1 MQSRK
6 PAMRLLAIRKIG
18 AGCEARRKTHDA
30 QSLLRTDLKFLA
42 AAIAPLSCY
51 IVYYSHM
58 NLHCLLL
65 TRDDQVIRVL
75 RRVLDELEIGLEVFT
90 GADKA
95 AEEME
100 RRKFDAILIDC
111 DDVHNAITVL
121 CSVRMTPSNKT
132 STVFAIVNG
141 ITSVTT
147 AIDLG
152 ANLALEKPL
161 DEYKAR
167 SALKSVHN
175 LIVHERRRYFRHAV
189 EMAVTLRYDD
199 KEKGKEVRREVLA
212 TAINISE
219 GGMAIQAKTTLP
231 QRVRMVMLKFVLPGT
246 QDVVEVSSSI
256 AWADEMG
263 HAGVRFEK
271 MPFTLRDR
279 LAKYFREVEQ
289 RPSDSAAEK
298 SVRKK

>member
-1 MQSRK
+1 MDMK
-6 PAMRLLAIRKIG
+6 
-18 AGCEARRKTHDA
+18 
-30 QSLLRTDLKFLA
+30 
-42 AAIAPLSCY
+42 
-51 IVYYSHM
+51 
-58 NLHCLLL
+58 CLLL
-65 TRDDQVIRVL
+65 TRDDQVIRVV
-75 RRVLDELEIGLEVFT
+75 RRVIEELEVGLEVFT

-152 ANLALEKPL
+152 ANLALEKPI

-167 SALKSVHN
+167 HALTSVHS
-175 LIVHERRRYFRHAV
+175 LMLQERRRYFRHSV
-189 EMAVTLRYDD
+189 DLAVTLVFED
-199 KEKGKEVRREVLA
+199 KDKKTKKEVLA
-212 TAINISE
+212 TAVNLSE
-219 GGMAIQAKTTLP
+219 GGMAVKVKTSLP
-231 QRVRMVMLKFVLPGT
+231 TRHTALLKFVMPGS
-246 QDVVEVSSSI
+246 QDWVEITASI

-263 HAGVRFEK
+263 HAGIRFENL
-271 MPFTLRDR
+271 PFTLRDR
-279 LAKYFREVEQ
+279 LGKYLKEADQKKKEFA
-289 RPSDSAAEK
+289 PEK
-298 SVRKK
+298 PARKL